1 MGKPNGAREIEPET
15 VTALICFSHRGFLR
29 FSPKSEVVSF
39 PLLEARRSLRK
50 WRTKQTDLLSWRFMA
65 AWIELTGKLKQ
76 GLVDLFLHKFLKGL
90 LNPFPHLLFH
100 PFRQRLRARNHD
112 GEIGMLLLI
121 QKL

>member
-76 GLVDLFLHKFLKGL
+76 
-90 LNPFPHLLFH
+90 
-100 PFRQRLRARNHD
+100 RLRARNHD
-112 GEIGMLLLI
+112 DRNASSDPETLTLRKKPAI
-121 QKL
+121 